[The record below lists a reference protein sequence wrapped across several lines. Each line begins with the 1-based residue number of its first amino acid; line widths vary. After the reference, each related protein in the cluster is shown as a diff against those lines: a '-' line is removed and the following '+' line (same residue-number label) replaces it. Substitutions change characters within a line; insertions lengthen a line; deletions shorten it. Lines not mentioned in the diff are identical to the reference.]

1 MSEKRIDSGNNAAA
15 LAVQLAA
22 AEVIAAYPITP
33 QTPLTEKLSELI
45 AAGKMDAEY
54 VAVESE
60 HSAMGVCIGA
70 ASAGVRAFTATSS
83 NGLLYMSEQLHWA
96 AGARLPLVMC
106 VVNRGIGAPWS
117 VWNDHQDA
125 MSQRDTGW
133 IQLFAKDHQ
142 EIVDICLKAF
152 RLAELVHIPVMVNY
166 DGYYLS
172 HTYMPFELPAA
183 EGVRDFL
190 PAYSYKHAL
199 DPEHPES
206 LNTVTLPD
214 ARFDVNGVK
223 QGGYMDIR
231 HNLHLEMRQALTVL
245 EEIDADYQQ
254 RFGRGGAPILD
265 PYRCDDAEFVVVAMG
280 SLANQFR
287 DVIER
292 LRAEDDLKVGVL
304 ALQVYRPFPTTQI
317 ALALQSAKAVMVFE
331 KGLSY
336 GNQGALYADLKS
348 ALYPYPQRPRLQNF
362 ILGLGGRDIPTLD
375 LYQTLKAAC
384 LQDET
389 ADAGTPEEID
399 SPQWMGL
406 QL

>member
-1 MSEKRIDSGNNAAA
+1 MSKQRIDSGNNAAA
-15 LAVQLAA
+15 AAVQMAGV
-22 AEVIAAYPITP
+22 EVVAAYPITP
-33 QTPLTEKLSELI
+33 QTPLTEKLSEFI

-125 MSQRDTGW
+125 ISQRDTGW

-142 EIVDICLKAF
+142 EIVDITLKAF
-152 RLAELVHIPVMVNY
+152 RLAEQVHIPVMVNY

-172 HTYMPFELPAA
+172 HTYMPFELPDADA
-183 EGVRDFL
+183 VRDFL
-190 PAYSYKHAL
+190 PAYAYKHAL
-199 DPEHPES
+199 DPQHPES

-214 ARFDVNGVK
+214 ARNDIHGVK

-231 HNLHLEMRQALTVL
+231 HNLHQEMRQALTVL
-245 EEIDADYQQ
+245 EEIDADYQL

-265 PYRCDDAEFVVVAMG
+265 PYLCEDADFVVVAMG

-287 DVIER
+287 EVVER
-292 LRAEDDLKVGVL
+292 LREEGVKVGVL
-304 ALQVYRPFPTTQI
+304 ALQVYRPFPT
-317 ALALQSAKAVMVFE
+317 AHLAKALQSAKGVMVFE

-336 GNQGALYADLKS
+336 GNQGALFADLKS
-348 ALYPYPQRPRLQNF
+348 ALYPYPNRPQLQNV
-362 ILGLGGRDIPTLD
+362 IVGLGGRDIPTED
-375 LYQTLKAAC
+375 LYQTLKTAC
-384 LQDET
+384 QQPDS
-389 ADAGTPEEID
+389 GTPEQID
-399 SPQWMGL
+399 TPQWMGL

>member
-1 MSEKRIDSGNNAAA
+1 MSKKLIESGNSAAA
-15 LAVQLAA
+15 LAVQLAS

-45 AAGKMDAEY
+45 AAGEMDAEY

-60 HSAMGVCIGA
+60 HSALAVCIGA
-70 ASAGVRAFTATSS
+70 ASSGVRPFTATSS

-96 AGARLPLVMC
+96 AGGRLPMVMC

-125 MSQRDTGW
+125 ISQRDAGW
-133 IQLFAKDHQ
+133 IQIFAKDHQ
-142 EIVDICLKAF
+142 EIVDMTLKAF

-172 HTYMPFELPAA
+172 HTYMPFELPDAA
-183 EGVRDFL
+183 EVRDFL
-190 PAYSYKHAL
+190 PDYNYKHAL
-199 DPEHPES
+199 RPETPES

-214 ARFDVNGVK
+214 ARMDINGVK

-231 HNLHLEMRQALTVL
+231 HNLHEEMRLAMDVW
-245 EEIDADYQQ
+245 EEIDADFQK

-265 PYRCDDAEFVVVAMG
+265 PYRCDDAEYVVVAMG
-280 SLANQFR
+280 TIANQFR
-287 DVIER
+287 DVVDR
-292 LRAEDDLKVGVL
+292 LREQDNLKVGVL
-304 ALQVYRPFPTTQI
+304 ALQMYRPFPTSKI
-317 ALALQSAKAVMVFE
+317 AETLQSAKAVMVCE

-336 GNQGALYADLKS
+336 GNQGALFADLKS
-348 ALYPYPQRPRLQNF
+348 ALYPYQARPLLHNF
-362 ILGLGGRDIPTLD
+362 ITGLGGREIRTDD
-375 LYQTLKAAC
+375 LYLTMKTAC
-384 LQDET
+384 QQEDQ
-389 ADAGTPEEID
+389 GTPEQND
-399 SPQWMGL
+399 TPQWIGL

>member
-1 MSEKRIDSGNNAAA
+1 MSEKRIDSGNTAAA
-15 LAVQLAA
+15 MAVQLAG

-45 AAGKMDAEY
+45 AAGQMDAEY

-60 HSAMGVCIGA
+60 HSALGVCIGA

-106 VVNRGIGAPWS
+106 VVNRGVGAPWS

-125 MSQRDTGW
+125 ISQRDTGW
-133 IQLFAKDHQ
+133 IQVFARDHQ
-142 EIVDICLKAF
+142 EIVDMTLKAF
-152 RLAELVHIPVMVNY
+152 RLAEAVHIPVMVNY

-183 EGVRDFL
+183 DRVKEFL
-190 PAYSYKHAL
+190 PAYRYLHAL
-199 DPEHPES
+199 DPDRPES

-214 ARFDVNGVK
+214 ARNDIHGVK

-231 HNLHLEMRQALTVL
+231 HNLHQEMRQALAL
-245 EEIDADYQQ
+245 WEEIDTDFLE
-254 RFGRGGAPILD
+254 RFGRGGAPILA

-280 SLANQFR
+280 TLANQFH
-287 DVIER
+287 DVVER
-292 LRAEDDLKVGVL
+292 LRREDGIRAGVL
-304 ALQVYRPFPTTQI
+304 ALQVYRPFPTEQI
-317 ALALQSAKAVMVFE
+317 AAALQSAKGVMVFE

-348 ALYPYPQRPRLQNF
+348 ALYPYPNRPRLHNF
-362 ILGLGGRDIPTLD
+362 IVGLGGRDIRTED
-375 LYQTLKAAC
+375 LYQNLKGAC
-384 LQDET
+384 LQKAPLAPAQQDI
-389 ADAGTPEEID
+389 PYWI
-399 SPQWMGL
+399 GL

>member
-1 MSEKRIDSGNNAAA
+1 MNEKLIDSGNAAA
-15 LAVQLAA
+15 AMAVQLAG

-33 QTPLTEKLSELI
+33 QTPLTEKLSDLI
-45 AAGKMDAEY
+45 ASGKMDAEY

-60 HSAMGVCIGA
+60 HSALGVCIGA
-70 ASAGVRAFTATSS
+70 ASAGVRPFTATSS

-106 VVNRGIGAPWS
+106 VANRGIGAPWS

-125 MSQRDTGW
+125 ISQRDTGW

-142 EIVDICLKAF
+142 EIVDMILKAF

-172 HTYMPFELPAA
+172 HTYMPFELPTEAA
-183 EGVRDFL
+183 VREFL
-190 PAYSYKHAL
+190 PPYAYLHTL
-199 DPEHPES
+199 DPDNPEN

-214 ARFDVNGVK
+214 ARNDIHGVK

-231 HNLHLEMRQALTVL
+231 HNLHQEMRLAMEVW

-254 RFGRGGAPILD
+254 RFGRGGTPILD
-265 PYRCDDAEFVVVAMG
+265 PYRCADAEFIVVAMG
-280 SLANQFR
+280 SLANQFH
-287 DVIER
+287 DLVDR
-292 LRAEDDLKVGVL
+292 LRQDDGLKVGVL
-304 ALQVYRPFPTTQI
+304 ALQMYRPFPTARI
-317 ALALQSAKAVMVFE
+317 AAALQSAKAVMVYE

-348 ALYPYPQRPRLQNF
+348 ALYPYPSRPRLHNY
-362 ILGLGGRDIPTLD
+362 IVGLGGREIRTED

-384 LQDET
+384 LQDEP
-389 ADAGTPEEID
+389 AAPEQHD
-399 SPQWMGL
+399 TPQWIGL
-406 QL
+406 QI

>member
-1 MSEKRIDSGNNAAA
+1 MNKQVVDSGNVAAA
-15 LAVQLAA
+15 LAVRLAG

-33 QTPLTEKLSELI
+33 QTPVTEKLSELI
-45 AAGKMDAEY
+45 TAGEMDAEY

-60 HSAMGVCIGA
+60 HSALAVCIGA
-70 ASAGVRAFTATSS
+70 ASAGVRPFTATAS

-96 AGARLPLVMC
+96 AGARLPMVMC

-125 MSQRDTGW
+125 ISQRDAGW
-133 IQLFAKDHQ
+133 IQVFAKDHQ
-142 EIVDICLKAF
+142 EIVDMTLKAF

-172 HTYMPFELPAA
+172 HTYMPFELPEAA
-183 EGVRDFL
+183 AVKAFL
-190 PAYSYKHAL
+190 PDYDYKHTL

-214 ARFDVNGVK
+214 ARNDINGVK
-223 QGGYMDIR
+223 RPGYMDIR
-231 HNLHLEMRQALTVL
+231 HNLHQEMCLAMDVW
-245 EEIDADYQQ
+245 EEIDADYKQ

-265 PYRCDDAEFVVVAMG
+265 PNRCEDAEFIVVAMG
-280 SLANQFR
+280 SMAHQFH
-287 DVIER
+287 DVIDR
-292 LRAEDDLKVGVL
+292 IRQEDGLKVGVL
-304 ALQVYRPFPTTQI
+304 ALQVYRPFPVARI
-317 ALALQSAKAVMVFE
+317 AAALTSAKAVMVYE

-348 ALYPYPQRPRLQNF
+348 ALYPYSTRPQLHNF
-362 ILGLGGRDIPTLD
+362 IVGLGGRDIRTED
-375 LYQTLKAAC
+375 LYQTLKEAC
-384 LQDET
+384 QQDDQG
-389 ADAGTPEEID
+389 APEQTD
-399 SPQWMGL
+399 PPQWIGL

>member
-1 MSEKRIDSGNNAAA
+1 MSEKLIESGNSAAA

-45 AAGKMDAEY
+45 AAGEMDAEY

-60 HSAMGVCIGA
+60 HSALAVCIGA
-70 ASAGVRAFTATSS
+70 ASSGVRPFTATSS

-96 AGARLPLVMC
+96 AGGRLPMVMC

-125 MSQRDTGW
+125 ISQRDAGW
-133 IQLFAKDHQ
+133 IQIFAKDHQ
-142 EIVDICLKAF
+142 EIVDMTLKAF

-172 HTYMPFELPAA
+172 HTYMPFELPDTA
-183 EGVRDFL
+183 EVRAFL
-190 PAYSYKHAL
+190 PDYNYKHAL
-199 DPEHPES
+199 TPEKPES

-214 ARFDVNGVK
+214 ARDDINGVK
-223 QGGYMDIR
+223 QGGYMEIR
-231 HNLHLEMRQALTVL
+231 KNLHDEMRLAMDVW
-245 EEIDADYQQ
+245 EEIDVDYQK
-254 RFGRGGAPILD
+254 RFGRGGTPILD
-265 PYRCDDAEFVVVAMG
+265 PYCCDDAEYVVVAMG
-280 SLANQFR
+280 TVANQFH
-287 DVIER
+287 DVVDQ
-292 LRAEDDLKVGVL
+292 LREKDNLRVGVL
-304 ALQVYRPFPTTQI
+304 ALQMYRPFPTSKI
-317 ALALQSAKAVMVFE
+317 AEALQSAKAVIVCE

-348 ALYPYPQRPRLQNF
+348 ALYPYPARPLLHNF
-362 ILGLGGRDIPTLD
+362 IVGLGGREIRTDN
-375 LYQTLKAAC
+375 LYLELKNTC
-384 LQDET
+384 LQQDQ
-389 ADAGTPEEID
+389 AMPEQND
-399 SPQWMGL
+399 TPQWIGM

>member
-1 MSEKRIDSGNNAAA
+1 MSNQRIDSGNNAAA
-15 LAVQLAA
+15 LAVQLCD
-22 AEVIAAYPITP
+22 VDVVAAYPITP

-45 AAGKMDAEY
+45 AAGEMDAEY

-70 ASAGVRAFTATSS
+70 ASAGARAFTATSS

-106 VVNRGIGAPWS
+106 IANRGIGAPWS

-142 EIVDICLKAF
+142 EIVDLTIKAF

-183 EGVRDFL
+183 AAVKEFL
-190 PAYSYKHAL
+190 PPYAYLHTL
-199 DPEHPES
+199 DPQQPES
-206 LNTVTLPD
+206 LNSVTLPD
-214 ARFDVNGVK
+214 ARQDVHGVT

-231 HNLHLEMRQALTVL
+231 HNLHLEMRQAMEVL
-245 EEIDADYQQ
+245 QEIDAAYQQ
-254 RFGRGGAPILD
+254 AFGRGGVPLLD
-265 PYRCDDAEFVVVAMG
+265 PYLCDDADFVVVAMG
-280 SLANQFR
+280 TLANQFR
-287 DVIER
+287 DVIDQ
-292 LRAEDDLKVGVL
+292 LRAADDLKVGVL
-304 ALQVYRPFPTTQI
+304 ALQIYRPFPTAQL
-317 ALALQSAKAVMVFE
+317 AAALQQAKGVMVFE

-348 ALYPYPQRPRLQNF
+348 ALYPHPARPQLHNF
-362 ILGLGGRDIPTLD
+362 ILGLGGREIRTAD
-375 LYQTLKAAC
+375 LAQTLKTAC
-384 LQDET
+384 LQPAQSLPEQTD
-389 ADAGTPEEID
+389 TPH
-399 SPQWMGL
+399 WMGL

>member
-1 MSEKRIDSGNNAAA
+1 MSEKLIDSGNNAAA
-15 LAVQLAA
+15 MAVQLAA

-33 QTPLTEKLSELI
+33 QTPLTEKLSEVI

-60 HSAMGVCIGA
+60 HSALAVCIGA

-96 AGARLPLVMC
+96 AGSRLPLVMC

-133 IQLFAKDHQ
+133 IQIFAKDHQ
-142 EIVDICLKAF
+142 EIVDMTLKAF

-172 HTYMPFELPAA
+172 HTYMPFELPDAQA
-183 EGVRDFL
+183 VKDFL
-190 PAYSYKHAL
+190 PPYAYEHTL
-199 DPEHPES
+199 DPQKPES

-214 ARFDVNGVK
+214 ARLDVKGVK
-223 QGGYMDIR
+223 RPGYMDIR
-231 HNLHLEMRQALTVL
+231 HNLHQEMRQAMELW
-245 EEIDADYQQ
+245 EEIDADYAQ

-265 PYRCDDAEFVVVAMG
+265 PYRCEDADFVVVAMG
-280 SLANQFR
+280 SIANQFHVVV
-287 DVIER
+287 DR
-292 LRAEDDLKVGVL
+292 LREEEGLKVGVL
-304 ALQVYRPFPTTQI
+304 ALQIYRPFPTAKI
-317 ALALQSAKAVMVFE
+317 AAALQNAKGVMVYE

-348 ALYPYPQRPRLQNF
+348 ALSPYANRPHLHNF
-362 ILGLGGRDIPTLD
+362 IVGLGGRDIPTED
-375 LYQTLKAAC
+375 LFQTLKTAC
-384 LQDET
+384 LSGDQNAPEQ
-389 ADAGTPEEID
+389 ADT
-399 SPQWMGL
+399 PQWIGL

>member
-1 MSEKRIDSGNNAAA
+1 MSKQRIDSGNNAAA

-172 HTYMPFELPAA
+172 HTYMPFELPEAQA
-183 EGVRDFL
+183 VQDFL
-190 PAYSYKHAL
+190 PAYAYKHAL

-214 ARFDVNGVK
+214 ARNDIHGVK

-231 HNLHLEMRQALTVL
+231 HNLHQEMRDALTVL
-245 EEIDADYQQ
+245 EEIDADYQK

-265 PYRCDDAEFVVVAMG
+265 PFLCEDADFIVVAMG

-287 DVIER
+287 EVVER
-292 LRAEDDLKVGVL
+292 LRAEGIKVGVL
-304 ALQVYRPFPTTQI
+304 AVQVYRPFPTGHLAI
-317 ALALQSAKAVMVFE
+317 ALQSAKRVMVYE

-336 GNQGALYADLKS
+336 GNQGALYSDLKS
-348 ALYPYPQRPRLQNF
+348 ALYPYPNRPQLSNV
-362 ILGLGGRDIPTLD
+362 IVGLGGRDIPTSD

-384 LQDET
+384 LQQ
-389 ADAGTPEEID
+389 DAATPEQID
-399 SPQWMGL
+399 TPQWMGL

>member
-1 MSEKRIDSGNNAAA
+1 MSSRRIDSGNTAAA
-15 LAVQLAA
+15 LAVQLCD
-22 AEVIAAYPITP
+22 VDVVAAYPITP

-45 AAGKMDAEY
+45 AAGEMDAEY

-70 ASAGVRAFTATSS
+70 ASAGARAFTATSS

-106 VVNRGIGAPWS
+106 IANRGIGAPWS

-125 MSQRDTGW
+125 ISQRDTGW

-142 EIVDICLKAF
+142 EIVDLTIKAF

-172 HTYMPFELPAA
+172 HTYMPFELPEAA
-183 EGVRDFL
+183 AVKEFL
-190 PAYSYKHAL
+190 PAYEYLHTL
-199 DPEHPES
+199 DPRHPEN
-206 LNTVTLPD
+206 LNSVTLPD
-214 ARFDVNGVK
+214 ARRDVHGVK

-231 HNLHLEMRQALTVL
+231 HNLQVEMRQAMDVL
-245 EEIDADYQQ
+245 QEIDADYQQ
-254 RFGRGGAPILD
+254 RFGRGGTPLID
-265 PYRCDDAEFVVVAMG
+265 PYRCEDADFVVVTMG

-287 DVIER
+287 DLVDR
-292 LRAEDDLKVGVL
+292 LRAEEGLKVGVL
-304 ALQVYRPFPTTQI
+304 ALQIYRPFPSAQL
-317 ALALQSAKAVMVFE
+317 AAALQNAKGVLVYE

-336 GNQGALYADLKS
+336 GNQGALYVDLKA
-348 ALYPYPQRPRLQNF
+348 ALYPYPARPQLHNF
-362 ILGLGGRDIPTLD
+362 IVGLGGRDIRTDD

-384 LQDET
+384 LQPAQSLPEQT
-389 ADAGTPEEID
+389 DAPH
-399 SPQWMGL
+399 WMGL